1 MKKDVKDIIQKEE
14 THLNNLLEQEDLS
27 AFKGM
32 VDELR
37 DTWTKKQMF
46 RTETEARFSVLQDN
60 RYPTKA
66 AKYWQCVR
74 EQSSYLDNLMSL
86 SFDYRSNEAKIKWL
100 EGKVEKEKDEYKT
113 TKYQIDLDECRF
125 AKASMEK
132 TARHRMREIKMW
144 SKLKKEFNDGSFN
157 EKDEY
162 KATKYQIDIDEC
174 RFAKASMEKV
184 AKHRMREI
192 KMWSGLKK
200 EFNDGSFNDKDV
212 NQHQLESYGMQYAE
226 KARQLTENSSDTD
239 KFNVLGQLQSL
250 QRIRKSGELENS
262 YKEKE
267 QLEQHGKPKV

>member
-1 MKKDVKDIIQKEE
+1 MTDKKDIKELIQKEE
-14 THLNNLLEQEDLS
+14 LSLNNLLEQGDLS

-86 SFDYRSNEAKIKWL
+86 SFDYRRNDAKIKWL
-100 EGKVEKEKDEYKT
+100 EGK
-113 TKYQIDLDECRF
+113 ID
-125 AKASMEK
+125 
-132 TARHRMREIKMW
+132 REQ
-144 SKLKKEFNDGSFN
+144 
-157 EKDEY
+157 DEY
-162 KATKYQIDIDEC
+162 KATKYQIDLDEA
-174 RFAKASMEKV
+174 RFGKASMEKV

-192 KMWSGLKK
+192 KMWSQLKK

-212 NQHQLESYGMQYAE
+212 NQHQLESYHKMYAG
-226 KARQLTENSSDTD
+226 KAKTINNNTPEAEV
-239 KFNVLGQLQSL
+239 FNIIGQLRSL
-250 QRIRKSGELENS
+250 ERIKQTGELENKTEK
-262 YKEKE
+262 KEE
-267 QLEQHGKPKV
+267 LPQYGKPNS

>member
-14 THLNNLLEQEDLS
+14 IHLNNLLEQEDLS

-74 EQSSYLDNLMSL
+74 EQSTYLDNLMAL
-86 SFDYRSNEAKIKWL
+86 SFDYRRNEAKINWL
-100 EGKVEKEKDEYKT
+100 TLKLDNEKDKYKLV
-113 TKYQIDLDECRF
+113 KYQIDLDQ
-125 AKASMEK
+125 AKFS
-132 TARHRMREIKMW
+132 
-144 SKLKKEFNDGSFN
+144 
-157 EKDEY
+157 
-162 KATKYQIDIDEC
+162 
-174 RFAKASMEKV
+174 KASMEKV

-192 KMWSGLKK
+192 KMWSKLKG

-212 NQHQLESYGMQYAE
+212 NVHQLESYGLQYHE
-226 KARQLTENSSDTD
+226 KAKTLNANSSESEI
-239 KFNVLGQLQSL
+239 FNVMGQLQSL
-250 QRIRKSGELENS
+250 QRIKKSGELEQS
-262 YKEKE
+262 YQEKE
-267 QLEQHGKPKV
+267 QIEQHGKPKV

>member
-1 MKKDVKDIIQKEE
+1 MTDKKDVKDIIKKEE
-14 THLNNLLEQEDLS
+14 IHLNNLLEQGDLS

-74 EQSSYLDNLMSL
+74 EQSSYLDNLMAL
-86 SFDYRSNEAKIKWL
+86 SFDYRRNDAKIKWL
-100 EGKVEKEKDEYKT
+100 ESKIDKEEDEYKS
-113 TKYQIDLDECRF
+113 TKYQIDLDEARF
-125 AKASMEK
+125 GKASMEK
-132 TARHRMREIKMW
+132 I
-144 SKLKKEFNDGSFN
+144 
-157 EKDEY
+157 
-162 KATKYQIDIDEC
+162 
-174 RFAKASMEKV
+174 

-212 NQHQLESYGMQYAE
+212 NQHQLDSYHKMYAG
-226 KARQLTENSSDTD
+226 KAKGITNNTSEAEV
-239 KFNVLGQLQSL
+239 FNIVGQLRSL
-250 QRIRKSGELENS
+250 ERIKQTGELENKTEK
-262 YKEKE
+262 KEE
-267 QLEQHGKPKV
+267 LPQYGKLKD